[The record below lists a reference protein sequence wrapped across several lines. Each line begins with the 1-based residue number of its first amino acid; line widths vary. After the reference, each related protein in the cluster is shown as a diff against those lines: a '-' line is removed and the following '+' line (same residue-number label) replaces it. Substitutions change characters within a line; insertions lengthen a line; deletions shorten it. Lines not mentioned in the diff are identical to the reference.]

1 MEEEGIR
8 VNLTAKNEHVPEVER
23 QNRVIKER
31 ARAIFQTLPYQHVPR
46 KIRISLIQYVTFWL
60 NNIPK
65 AGQQYSPRDLVF
77 GEQKIDY
84 NLICQLPFGAYVQV
98 HDDLDITNTM
108 QSRTTGAINL
118 GVTGSIQGTHKF
130 FSLNTGEI
138 IVRRKWTE
146 LPVPNEVIN
155 RLEEL
160 TVEEVESGSK
170 NEMCEL
176 NEAEDDDEEE
186 EQQQGEEIR
195 EDTQTEYT
203 GVENENE
210 YNEGGDANGIVHDEP
225 IRNVNTGG
233 TIEVEEEIVEN
244 DHEANEGNNNGEDN
258 NGRYNLQSNGTRDY
272 LHRFIF
278 VSVKA
283 GLTKWGDKAR
293 KAVLG

>member
-1 MEEEGIR
+1 M
-8 VNLTAKNEHVPEVER
+8 
-23 QNRVIKER
+23 
-31 ARAIFQTLPYQHVPR
+31 
-46 KIRISLIQYVTFWL
+46 
-60 NNIPK
+60 
-65 AGQQYSPRDLVF
+65 
-77 GEQKIDY
+77 
-84 NLICQLPFGAYVQV
+84 

-203 GVENENE
+203 GVENENK

-225 IRNVNTGG
+225 IRNVNIGG

-258 NGRYNLQSNGTRDY
+258 NGRCNLRSNITCDY
-272 LHRFIF
+272 SHRFTF

-293 KAVLG
+293 KPGQTVDVFTTEGIHLYAKSNKKTDEKSSKMPLFPYKKRDGRIKARAVADGRSQVRYKEEENLFANGKT